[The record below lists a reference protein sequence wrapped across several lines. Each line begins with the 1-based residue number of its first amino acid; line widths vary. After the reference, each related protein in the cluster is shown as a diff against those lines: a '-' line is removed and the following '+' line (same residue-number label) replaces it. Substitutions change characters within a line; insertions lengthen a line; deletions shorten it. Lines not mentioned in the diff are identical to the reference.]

1 MRCGTTMVCKL
12 RNSFIWRGNQARDSL
27 VPLQDVEGQGVAGDV
42 IEVRHG
48 LARNKL
54 IPNKWAVPA
63 TRPNIERFGRRV
75 QVCPPPLSPCSAVGS

>member
-1 MRCGTTMVCKL
+1 M
-12 RNSFIWRGNQARDSL
+12 
-27 VPLQDVEGQGVAGDV
+27 AGDV

-54 IPNKWAVPA
+54 IPNRWAVPA

-75 QVCPPPLSPCSAVGS
+75 QVNVHYFQVSSMSEMTGTCRRLYYFNHEKLMA

>member
-1 MRCGTTMVCKL
+1 MRQGYGVQMSNISICQG
-12 RNSFIWRGNQARDSL
+12 GQAGDSL
-27 VPLQDVEGQGVAGDV
+27 VSLQDVEGQGVAGDV

-75 QVCPPPLSPCSAVGS
+75 QV